1 MVCESHD
8 DHRSLL
14 LSFEP
19 SDLAQV
25 AFQGEL
31 VTQVQT
37 KAREDLQSC
46 VANALLNARTLS
58 SSVPSTAAGSRIAT
72 ARSSAGRAKRDRL
85 PRPPGRNR

>member
-8 DHRSLL
+8 DHWSLL

-31 VTQVQT
+31 VKQVQT
-37 KAREDLQSC
+37 KARE
-46 VANALLNARTLS
+46 
-58 SSVPSTAAGSRIAT
+58 AGAM
-72 ARSSAGRAKRDRL
+72 
-85 PRPPGRNR
+85 